1 MRLCILGLAR
11 TGSTS
16 LFYMIKD
23 HVEKNGFTCISEPFH
38 PPHINFYKT
47 KFGCDFNKVDD
58 LLKYDDL
65 LIKTLIGS
73 DQYPTNQFKS
83 YEDFLVW
90 LESTFDKII
99 VLSRKNKKE
108 QAESFV
114 VNSQSNVS
122 WHTPKIY
129 DVKKMNLTFVDEM
142 EESFIVNEKILF
154 DFAKQNNHPIFF
166 YEDIFI
172 EHNIE
177 ITKILLEYF
186 GLKLEMEPYEN
197 WVIKDRRVRKDPPEI
212 DKLF

>member
-16 LFYMIKD
+16 LFYMVKEHI
-23 HVEKNGFTCISEPFH
+23 VKNGFTCISEPFH
-38 PPHINFYKT
+38 PPHKEFYKSE
-47 KFGCDFNKVDD
+47 FNCDFNKVDD
-58 LLKYDDL
+58 LLKYDKL

-83 YEDFLVW
+83 YDDFLIW
-90 LESTFDKII
+90 LESFFDKII
-99 VLSRKNKKE
+99 VLSRKNKRE

-114 VNSQSNVS
+114 VNSQSNTS

-129 DVKKMNLTFVDEM
+129 DIKKMDLTFVDEM
-142 EESFIVNEKILF
+142 EKSFILNEEILF
-154 DFAKQNNHPIFF
+154 NFAKENNHPIFF

-172 EHNIE
+172 ERNLD
-177 ITKILLEYF
+177 ITKSLLGYF
-186 GLKLEMEPYEN
+186 GLTLENEAYEN

-212 DKLF
+212 NKLF